1 MSGDEDSPNREPMET
16 ERKASKSFFIDDI
29 LTKDTESDARRKST
43 ESSYSP
49 YKNFGSYGQRSPCD
63 SCYENSSTCVCRSCQ
78 ELREHV
84 PPPSYVTG
92 ETTSRVTIT
101 DSKHAETCSA
111 KLQNELGSPN
121 SSPHTNS
128 STKLKKKTRTV
139 FSRAQIFY
147 LEAAFDA
154 KRYLSSAERAEL
166 ALTLHLSETQVKV
179 WFQNR
184 RNKWKSQMAE
194 DNKFPNHQEP
204 NHLFPGHPLAPRC
217 HMGLG
222 PIPPSPHL
230 LSHPMLYF

>member
-1 MSGDEDSPNREPMET
+1 MSSDEDSPNMEPT
-16 ERKASKSFFIDDI
+16 GQERKTSKSFFIDDI
-29 LTKDTESDARRKST
+29 LTKDTESEAKRKST
-43 ESSYSP
+43 ESNYSP
-49 YKNFGSYGQRSPCD
+49 YKCLRSYGQQSP
-63 SCYENSSTCVCRSCQ
+63 SGNCYESPTSCACRSCQ
-78 ELREHV
+78 ELRERT
-84 PPPSYVTG
+84 PPSSYVTG
-92 ETTSRVTIT
+92 GTTSRVTVS
-101 DSKHAETCSA
+101 DSNHAEICST
-111 KLQNELGSPN
+111 KLQNELNSPN
-121 SSPHTNS
+121 TSPHTNGS
-128 STKLKKKTRTV
+128 AKLKKKTRTV

-194 DNKFPNHQEP
+194 DSKFPNHQEP
-204 NHLFPGHPLAPRC
+204 SHLFPGHPLAPRC

-230 LSHPMLYF
+230 LNHPMLYF